1 MAMAM
6 QSTSL
11 VGEEFVMGFRKQTV
25 WSTWI
30 ALAFFFGKIGS
41 GIFIFAVLLDLP
53 LVALAGV
60 LIENV
65 GKGGA
70 LMVHLG
76 RPERFWRAASRPSTS
91 WIARTVWSMGI
102 FTVISVIYLLLPAAS
117 PFLGF
122 FKTIAIISAVVV
134 AIVDGF
140 VMNDSPAIPLWN
152 SAMIPFLFLLY
163 TLLSGTS
170 IFLFLIKAGW
180 VSANTLINFETL
192 AITLLL
198 LNLIGVAIYLLS
210 ILNTN
215 AAARESL
222 WLLIKGPYA
231 AMFFLFVVVIGFVIT
246 LSLTLILAN
255 PGMLVVGLILLAD
268 LIGHFFIF
276 YLILLAGVYAPVL
289 GKLTI

>member
-1 MAMAM
+1 MTSL
-6 QSTSL
+6 STSL
-11 VGEEFVMGFRKQTV
+11 VGEEFVMGYRKQNV
-25 WSTWI
+25 WTSWI

-41 GIFIFAVLLDLP
+41 GIFIFAALLNLP
-53 LVALAGV
+53 LVALAGI

-76 RPERFWRAASRPSTS
+76 RPERFWRAMSRPSTS

-102 FTVISVIYLLLPAAS
+102 FTVISVIYLILPVES

-122 FKTIAIISAVVV
+122 FKTIAIISAIVV
-134 AIVDGF
+134 AVVDGF

-152 SAMIPFLFLLY
+152 TPMIPFLFLLY
-163 TLLSGTS
+163 SLLGGTS
-170 IFLFLIKAGW
+170 IFLFLASGGW
-180 VSANTLINFETL
+180 VSTNAYINFHTL
-192 AITLLL
+192 EITLLL
-198 LNLIGVAIYLLS
+198 VNLSGVVIYLLS
-210 ILNTN
+210 ILNTA

-231 AMFFLFVVVIGFVIT
+231 TMFFVFVVSIGFI
-246 LSLTLILAN
+246 LTLALTLFLAN
-255 PGMLVVGLILLAD
+255 PGTLVVGLIAIAD

-276 YLILLAGVYAPVL
+276 YLILLAGVYAPAL
-289 GKLTI
+289 GKLSI